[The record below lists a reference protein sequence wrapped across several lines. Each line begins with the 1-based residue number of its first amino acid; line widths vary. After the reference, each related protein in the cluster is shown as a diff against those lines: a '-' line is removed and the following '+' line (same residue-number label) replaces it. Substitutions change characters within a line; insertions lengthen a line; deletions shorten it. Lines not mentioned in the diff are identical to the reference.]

1 MGIVRLFLIVGMLL
15 APLAG
20 PRAAVDP
27 ALAMAMAA
35 GSLCLG
41 DRDGGLPAEGHE
53 QCLACQA
60 VGGWA
65 GLVPGAVAMGP
76 ARAAPPAWRPGRR
89 ADADFGWPAYASRA
103 PPGGV
108 G

>member
-1 MGIVRLFLIVGMLL
+1 MGILRLFLILGLVL

-20 PRAAVDP
+20 ARAAVDP
-27 ALAMAMAA
+27 ARAMAMAA

-41 DRDGGLPAEGHE
+41 DRDEGLPAEGHD
-53 QCLACQA
+53 QCMACQA
-60 VGGWA
+60 AVGWG
-65 GLVPGAVAMGP
+65 GLVPGGVALVLPEAGLP
-76 ARAAPPAWRPGRR
+76 GWRPAGRGQ
-89 ADADFGWPAYASRA
+89 AGFGWRAYASRA